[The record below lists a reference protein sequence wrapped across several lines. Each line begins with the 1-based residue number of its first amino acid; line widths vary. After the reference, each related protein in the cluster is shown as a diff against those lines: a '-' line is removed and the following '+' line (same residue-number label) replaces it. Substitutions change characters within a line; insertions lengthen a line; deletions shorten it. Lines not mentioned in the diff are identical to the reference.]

1 MGQGVGMRGA
11 QFLCLAV
18 AFMGATC
25 GAAGAVALPAPDDLP
40 SGTVALVSDVPVR
53 HRAVTAA
60 EFRHSLV
67 LVAAQMGRRTVPG
80 HDSRAYAKVEHQAM
94 SSLLEAAWIYG
105 EADERG
111 IAVTHAQVAREVA
124 SVKKESFK
132 SEAEFHAF
140 LKESHYTRRDVNER
154 VEIQLLSSR
163 LQGQIGLEIERQS
176 RNESEERRAWGE
188 FVADF
193 QEKWRG
199 RTVCAPAYATD
210 RCSNGPAPA

>member
-1 MGQGVGMRGA
+1 MGQGVGVRGA
-11 QFLCLAV
+11 RFLCLAA
-18 AFMGATC
+18 AFA
-25 GAAGAVALPAPDDLP
+25 GAACGTASAAALPAPDDLP
-40 SGTVALVSDVPVR
+40 SGTVALVSEVPVR
-53 HRAVTAA
+53 HRTVTVA

-80 HDSRAYAKVEHQAM
+80 PGSREYAKVERQAM

-111 IAVTHAQVAREVA
+111 IAVSHAQVVRAVA

-132 SEAEFHAF
+132 NGAEFRAF
-140 LKESHYTRRDVNER
+140 LRESHYTRRDVNER
-154 VEIQLLSSR
+154 VEIQLLSTR

-176 RNESEERRAWGE
+176 RNESEEKRAWSE
-188 FVADF
+188 FVAEF
-193 QEKWRG
+193 QERWRG